1 MRRSLVDL
9 LGCVA
14 IREMARSTGKG
25 HAVSVSAALRTEAK
39 QIRRVLRCAR
49 SALKA
54 NPKNREAEKCLKFG
68 VAKLRLVKEIE
79 RRHKGL

>member
-14 IREMARSTGKG
+14 IREMARSDGKG
-25 HAVSVSAALRTEAK
+25 HAVSVSAALRGEATK
-39 QIRRVLRCAR
+39 IRRTLRCAR

-54 NPKNREAEKCLKFG
+54 NPKNLEAQQCLKFS